1 MAAVVTDDTSVGVR
15 FLMRISLTFR
25 AVLFV
30 SICFCAAMWLLWGF
44 VPFSVL
50 SRSLLTVLTLLVGMG
65 WVLHRRRLS
74 GESVSDE
81 VYSGIDVH
89 GPVALVCGDGAEEMF
104 AGQLLRKTSTGC
116 WLLTGEPGA
125 LSAQV
130 SHLLSHSPAL
140 SGRLSVV
147 YCCQPDGRDDEVA
160 LRLSLK
166 NLRQQIKRIRDTHN
180 ILLPVVLQCMFAGH
194 DTPWFIIQ
202 GREVSAC
209 ADDGEVYAFSEW
221 QQQDNH
227 IASIPVLSQAM
238 AFCRSFMLSELT
250 RPDDYFPVV
259 SPLAVVLR
267 LNALQT
273 ADTSLWQ
280 RWLIRAA
287 AVRYHVT
294 SAPACEAMTFVDV
307 LLPVLARASSPVGHS
322 VAARYTLAFLTGCL
336 LTALAF
342 STVNN
347 AHLINGTHDL
357 LTRWRTHP
365 VSGRSQVLPAVT
377 QRRLQLERWQRQG
390 EPLRYGLGL
399 YTGEPLL
406 RALQQVTDTVAPV
419 VPQAT
424 QDRSRTPTAP
434 PQIVRLDSLS
444 LFDPGSAT
452 LKPGSTKVLVN
463 ALVGIKARPGWLI
476 VVSGHT
482 DNTGSSSLNQ
492 MLSLKRAEA
501 VRDWMRDTGG
511 VPESCF
517 AVQGY
522 GATRPLQTNDTTAG
536 RAANRRVEIRL
547 VPQADA
553 CRIPGTNPMPSQDG
567 GASQHQ

>member
-1 MAAVVTDDTSVGVR
+1 MPVSLISRMALSAA
-15 FLMRISLTFR
+15 L
-25 AVLFV
+25 
-30 SICFCAAMWLLWGF
+30 CFCAAMWLLWGF
-44 VPFSVL
+44 VPLSVL
-50 SRSLLTVLTLLVGMG
+50 SRSLLTVLVLMVGMG
-65 WVLHRRRLS
+65 WAFLHRRES
-74 GESVSDE
+74 GPTVPDDE
-81 VYSGIDVH
+81 FAGIDVH
-89 GPVALVCGDGAEEMF
+89 GPVVLVCGDGGEAMF
-104 AGQLLRKTSTGC
+104 AGQSLRRTSSGC
-116 WLLTGEPGA
+116 WLLCGAPGA
-125 LSAQV
+125 LSARV
-130 SHLLSHSPAL
+130 SRLLRHSPAL
-140 SGRLSVV
+140 AGRLSVM
-147 YCCQPDGRDDEVA
+147 YCCQPDRQEDEVA

-166 NLRQQIKRIRDTHN
+166 TLRQQIKRIKDAHTV
-180 ILLPVVLQCMFAGH
+180 LLPVVLQCRFAGP
-194 DTPWFIIQ
+194 DTPWFIVQ
-202 GREVSAC
+202 ESEVNAC

-227 IASIPVLSQAM
+227 LACIPVLSQAM
-238 AFCRSFMLSELT
+238 AFCRDILLSELT

-267 LNALQT
+267 LNAQQ
-273 ADTSLWQ
+273 AVDTSLWQ

-294 SAPACEAMTFVDV
+294 SAPACEAMTFVDA

-336 LTALAF
+336 LAALAF

-347 AHLINGTHDL
+347 AQLINGTRDL
-357 LTRWRTHP
+357 LTRWRAHP
-365 VSGRSQVLPAVT
+365 LSSRSQVFSAVT
-377 QRRLQLERWQRQG
+377 QRRLLLERWQRQG

-406 RALQQVTDTVAPV
+406 LALQQVADGVVPVMPQAEQEPPRASAAPV
-419 VPQAT
+419 QT
-424 QDRSRTPTAP
+424 
-434 PQIVRLDSLS
+434 VRLDSLS
-444 LFDPGSAT
+444 LFSAGKST
-452 LKPGSTKVLVN
+452 LRPDSTKVLVN
-463 ALVGIKARPGWLI
+463 ALVGIKAKPGWLI

-482 DNTGSSSLNQ
+482 DNTGSPGLNQ
-492 MLSLKRAEA
+492 TLSLKRAEA

-522 GATRPLQTNDTTAG
+522 GAMRPLQTNDTTAG

-553 CRIPGTNPMPSQDG
+553 CRMPGIKPVPSQDG

>member
-1 MAAVVTDDTSVGVR
+1 MPVLLISRMALSAA
-15 FLMRISLTFR
+15 L
-25 AVLFV
+25 
-30 SICFCAAMWLLWGF
+30 CFCSAMWLLWGF
-44 VPFSVL
+44 VPLSVL
-50 SRSLLTVLTLLVGMG
+50 SRSLLTVLTMMAGMG
-65 WVLHRRRLS
+65 WAFRHRQTA
-74 GESVSDE
+74 EAAVPDDE
-81 VYSGIDVH
+81 FAGIDVH
-89 GPVALVCGDGAEEMF
+89 GPVVLVCGDGVEAMF
-104 AGQLLRKTSTGC
+104 AGQSLRRTSTGC
-116 WLLTGEPGA
+116 WLLAGAPGT

-130 SHLLSHSPAL
+130 SRLLRHSPAL
-140 SGRLSVV
+140 AGRLSVV
-147 YCCQPDGRDDEVA
+147 YCCQPDGQEDEVT

-166 NLRQQIKRIRDTHN
+166 TLRQQIKRIKDAHTV
-180 ILLPVVLQCMFAGH
+180 LLPVVLQCRFAGP
-194 DTPWFIIQ
+194 DTPWFMVQ
-202 GREVSAC
+202 GAEVNAC

-227 IASIPVLSQAM
+227 LACIPVLSQAM
-238 AFCRSFMLSELT
+238 AFCRDILLSELT

-267 LNALQT
+267 LNAQQ
-273 ADTSLWQ
+273 AEDTSLWQ

-294 SAPACEAMTFVDV
+294 SAPACEAMTFVDA

-336 LTALAF
+336 LAALAF

-347 AHLINGTHDL
+347 AQLINSTRDV
-357 LTRWRTHP
+357 LTRWRVQPTA
-365 VSGRSQVLPAVT
+365 SRSQVLPAVT
-377 QRRLQLERWQRQG
+377 QRRLLLERWQRQG
-390 EPLRYGLGL
+390 APLRYGLGL

-406 RALQQVTDTVAPV
+406 LALQQVADGV
-419 VPQAT
+419 VPVMPQST
-424 QDRSRTPTAP
+424 QEPPRTSAAP
-434 PQIVRLDSLS
+434 AQTIRLDSLS
-444 LFDPGSAT
+444 LFDTGKSV

-463 ALVGIKARPGWLI
+463 ALVDIKAKPGWLI

-482 DNTGSSSLNQ
+482 DNTGSPVLNQ
-492 MLSLKRAEA
+492 ALSLKRAEA

-522 GATRPLQTNDTTAG
+522 GASRPLQTNNTMAG

-553 CRIPGTNPMPSQDG
+553 CRVPGIKPVPSQDG
-567 GASQHQ
+567 GASQRNQ